1 MKSLFTSIPLQ
12 LALQCTE
19 TAILE
24 STDPLPLPTE
34 DIMDLLNLCLTST
47 QYKDKNY
54 KQLHSTAMGTPVFAI
69 VAEIIIQNIEESALS
84 TCRQT
89 IPLYLLYVDHTCT
102 AVGHDEINAF
112 YHHLNGQNTDAQ
124 FTGEGEENGK
134 QPFLGYLESRDDNS
148 LRTTVYRKLTFIE
161 RLHTCIQTYLNF
173 MYRRWMIKA
182 KRLWGRV
189 FSYRVKLIRNLINSL
204 RLLTTTKI

>member
-89 IPLYLLYVDHTCT
+89 IPLYLHYVDDTCT

-112 YHHLNGQNTDAQ
+112 HHHLNGQNTDIQ
-124 FTGEGEENGK
+124 FTREVEENGK

-148 LRTTVYRKLTFIE
+148 LRTTVYRKLTFMN
-161 RLHTCIQTYLNF
+161 RLHTSIQTYLNF
-173 MYRRWMIKA
+173 IYTR
-182 KRLWGRV
+182 
-189 FSYRVKLIRNLINSL
+189 
-204 RLLTTTKI
+204 

>member
-34 DIMDLLNLCLTST
+34 DIMDLLNLCLTSAYF
-47 QYKDKNY
+47 QYKDKHY
-54 KQLHSTAMGTPVFAI
+54 KQLYSTAMGTPVFAI

-89 IPLYLLYVDHTCT
+89 VPLYLHYVDDTCT

-112 YHHLNGQNTDAQ
+112 HHHLNGQNTDIQ
-124 FTGEGEENGK
+124 FTREVEENGK
-134 QPFLGYLESRDDNS
+134 LPFLGYLESRDDNS
-148 LRTTVYRKLTFIE
+148 LRTTVYRKPTFMD
-161 RLHTCIQTYLNF
+161 RLHTCIQT
-173 MYRRWMIKA
+173 
-182 KRLWGRV
+182 
-189 FSYRVKLIRNLINSL
+189 
-204 RLLTTTKI
+204 

>member
-47 QYKDKNY
+47 YFQYKDKHY

-89 IPLYLLYVDHTCT
+89 IPLYLLYVDDTCT

-112 YHHLNGQNTDAQ
+112 HHHLNGQNTDIQ
-124 FTGEGEENGK
+124 FTREVEENGK

-148 LRTTVYRKLTFIE
+148 LRTTVYRKLTFLN
-161 RLHTCIQTYLNF
+161 RLHTSIQTYLNF
-173 MYRRWMIKA
+173 IYTR
-182 KRLWGRV
+182 
-189 FSYRVKLIRNLINSL
+189 
-204 RLLTTTKI
+204 

>member
-34 DIMDLLNLCLTST
+34 DIMDLLNLCLKST
-47 QYKDKNY
+47 YFQYNDKHY
-54 KQLHSTAMGTPVFAI
+54 KQLHSTAMGTPVSAI

-89 IPLYLLYVDHTCT
+89 IPFYLLYVDDTFT

-112 YHHLNGQNTDAQ
+112 HHHLNGQNTDIQ
-124 FTGEGEENGK
+124 FTREVEENGK

-148 LRTTVYRKLTFIE
+148 LRTTVYRKPTFID
-161 RLHTCIQTYLNF
+161 RLHTCIQT
-173 MYRRWMIKA
+173 
-182 KRLWGRV
+182 
-189 FSYRVKLIRNLINSL
+189 
-204 RLLTTTKI
+204 